1 MKKTIT
7 IASFFLSLT
16 LFAQVEEMKTLKK
29 IYDKDKISTK
39 DLENFK
45 TNLSALEK
53 NATSEE
59 DKVYANFFKGMLPFM
74 ELQSLGAKAKPEDQA
89 KLMNP
94 SNFSNFKSAVVQT
107 LAYEEK
113 TGTKL
118 YTNDIKE
125 SLSFVKPILS
135 QTAFQLNGMSKFTEA
150 SEMFYSIYEL
160 DKNDGNFLENAAIT
174 AYQSGNYKKSEQL
187 YLELLNSEYV
197 TKGVKYYAVDTK
209 TGKEE
214 LMPSKEYRTKMISLK
229 AYEKPRDE
237 KNIEKL
243 PEIYKALANSS
254 IQLSD
259 FSNAKKYLHEA
270 RNLNPKDEELL
281 NAEFSLHFNEAYN
294 LIKQDQKI
302 VEEINNNL
310 KNKAKYDELMLQRK
324 ELFKSA
330 LPSLEK
336 AFELKPSDE
345 NTKSLLKIS
354 YEILD
359 MKDKASKF

>member
-107 LAYEEK
+107 LTYEEK
-113 TGTKL
+113 KGTKL
-118 YTNDIKE
+118 YTDDIKE

-135 QTAFQLNGMSKFTEA
+135 QAAFQLSGMSNFTEA
-150 SEMFYSIYEL
+150 SEIFYSIYEL
-160 DKNDGNFLENAAIT
+160 DKNEGGFLENAAIT
-174 AYQSGNYKKSEQL
+174 AYQSENYKKSEQL
-187 YLELLNSEYV
+187 YLELLSSDYI
-197 TKGVKYYAVDTK
+197 TKGIKYYAVNIK

-214 LMPSKEYRTKMISLK
+214 LMPSIQYRTKMIGLK
-229 AYEKPRDE
+229 VYEKPRDE
-237 KNIEKL
+237 KNVEKL
-243 PEIYKALANSS
+243 PEIYKALANTS
-254 IQLSD
+254 IQLSN
-259 FSNAKKYLHEA
+259 FSNAKKYISEA
-270 RNLNPKDEELL
+270 RNLDPKDEELL
-281 NAEFSLHFNEAYN
+281 NAEFSLYFNESYN
-294 LIKQDQKI
+294 LIKQDQKL

-310 KNKAKYDELMLQRK
+310 KNKTKYDELMFQRK
-324 ELFKSA
+324 ELFKIA
-330 LPSLEK
+330 LPGFEK
-336 AFELKPSDE
+336 AFELKPNDE
-345 NTKSLLKIS
+345 NTKLLLKIS
-354 YEILD
+354 YEILE

>member
-1 MKKTIT
+1 MILEQYQNFPPSRYMGSKN
-7 IASFFLSLT
+7 
-16 LFAQVEEMKTLKK
+16 K
-29 IYDKDKISTK
+29 IIEHLYNT
-39 DLENFK
+39 FK
-45 TNLSALEK
+45 EI
-53 NATSEE
+53 
-59 DKVYANFFKGMLPFM
+59 
-74 ELQSLGAKAKPEDQA
+74 
-89 KLMNP
+89 
-94 SNFSNFKSAVVQT
+94 NFKSAVVQT

-113 TGTKL
+113 AGTKL
-118 YTNDIKE
+118 YSDDIKE

-135 QTAFQLNGMSKFTEA
+135 QTAFQLNGMSKFSEA

-214 LMPSKEYRTKMISLK
+214 VMPSKEYRTKMISLK

-254 IQLSD
+254 VQLSD

-270 RNLNPKDEELL
+270 RKLNPKDEELL

-294 LIKQDQKI
+294 LIKQEQKI
-302 VEEINNNL
+302 VDEINNNL
-310 KNKAKYDELMLQRK
+310 KNKVKYDELMTQRK
-324 ELFKSA
+324 DLFKLA

-336 AFELKPSDE
+336 AFEIKPNDV
-345 NTKSLLKIS
+345 NTKALLRIS
-354 YEILD
+354 YEILE
-359 MKDKASKF
+359 MNDKASKL

>member
-29 IYDKDKISTK
+29 IYDKDKISSK
-39 DLENFK
+39 DIETFK
-45 TNLSALEK
+45 TNLSILEK
-53 NATSEE
+53 NAISEE
-59 DKVYANFFKGMLPFM
+59 DKVYANFFKGMLPFI
-74 ELQSLGAKAKPEDQA
+74 ELQSLGSKAKPEDQA

-118 YTNDIKE
+118 YSDDIKE

-160 DKNDGNFLENAAIT
+160 DKNDGSYLENAAIT
-174 AYQSGNYKKSEQL
+174 AYQANNYKRAEEL
-187 YLELLNSEYV
+187 YLELIDSKYIL
-197 TKGVKYYAVDTK
+197 KGSKYFAVNVKS
-209 TGKEE
+209 GQEE
-214 LMPSKEYRTKMISLK
+214 QMPTKEYRTKMIGLK

-237 KNIEKL
+237 KNIDKL
-243 PEIYKALANSS
+243 PELYKALSNTA
-254 IQLSD
+254 IQLND
-259 FSNAKKYLHEA
+259 FSKAKTYLAQA
-270 RNLNPKDEELL
+270 RNLSPKDEELL
-281 NAEFSLHFNEAYN
+281 NAEFSIYFNEAYN
-294 LIKQDQKI
+294 LILKDQKI

-310 KNKAKYDELMLQRK
+310 KNKTKYDELMVQRK

-336 AFELKPSDE
+336 AFGIKPNDA
-345 NTKSLLKIS
+345 NTKALLKIS
-354 YEILD
+354 YEILE
-359 MKDKASKF
+359 MKDKASKL